1 MLELQVYCAGK
12 TAHLTMPVT
21 GLMMLE
27 DQGKVRLS
35 FEIDPDNRREFPYVA
50 LLGVYGGGKRV
61 FFDLSDGYGSVEKR
75 AQPWIAE
82 HADAVFRRS
91 FSPAETAKLS
101 EELRG
106 RMRPWGFHF
115 HVSYPGNPIDAVSTW
130 KERKADLFQRVFN
143 GAPRRYF
150 TLEKFERAPR
160 RSEKPTVLF
169 YTRLWHAPEDDELFD
184 SVTLLNQN
192 RIRLVSELKRRYG
205 SRFIGGIQFDPKELG
220 RCGDLMAGI
229 SATSRKRY
237 LQTMRS
243 ADICIG
249 STGLHDSISWKTAEY
264 IAASKAVVNETFHY
278 EVPGEFRDGVNFLSF
293 TDVEG
298 CLEQVARLMEDPD
311 RTYEMGLAN
320 QAYYQAY
327 GRPDRVMAN
336 ALAQVFPEFE
346 SEGVCP

>member
-12 TAHLTMPVT
+12 TAHLSMPVT

-35 FEIDPDNRREFPYVA
+35 FEIDPENRRSFHYPS
-50 LLGVYGGGKRV
+50 LLGVEGGGKRL
-61 FFDLSDGYGSVEKR
+61 FFDLSDGYGSVEQR

-91 FSPAETAKLS
+91 FSPSETAKLPP
-101 EELRG
+101 ELRG

-130 KERKADLFQRVFN
+130 QERKADLFQRVFN

-150 TLEKFERAPR
+150 TPEKFERAPR
-160 RSEKPTVLF
+160 RSQKPTVLF
-169 YTRLWHAPEDDELFD
+169 YTRLWHAPENDELFD

-205 SRFIGGIQFDPKELG
+205 PRFTGGIQFDPKELR
-220 RCGDLMAGI
+220 RCGSLMAGI

-237 LQTMRS
+237 LKTMQG

-249 STGLHDSISWKTAEY
+249 STGLHGSIGWKTAEY
-264 IAASKAVVNETFHY
+264 IAASKAIVSEAFCY
-278 EVPGEFRDGVNFLSF
+278 EAPEGFREGVNFLSF

-311 RTYEMGLAN
+311 RTYEMSLAN

-346 SEGVCP
+346 GEVAYP